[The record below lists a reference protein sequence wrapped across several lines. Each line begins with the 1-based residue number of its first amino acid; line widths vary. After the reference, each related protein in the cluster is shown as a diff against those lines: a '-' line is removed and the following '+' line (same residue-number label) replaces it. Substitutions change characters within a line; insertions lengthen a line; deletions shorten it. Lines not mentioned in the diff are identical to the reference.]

1 MSRSSGQQ
9 GAVTPGRVVAV
20 LVVVLIVIFAILNSQ
35 SVRMHWIVTTTTMP
49 LFVVMIIFAAL
60 GMLLGY
66 ILGTRPRGRR

>member
-1 MSRSSGQQ
+1 MSRSSRQQ
-9 GAVTPGRVVAV
+9 GAVTPGRVAAA

-66 ILGTRPRGRR
+66 ILGTRSRGRG